1 MWLLLTG
8 CAHLVSITTYPA
20 GASLQ
25 RDGTEVGNAPLEIPV
40 PRFSSTRLAA
50 AFPGYQT
57 LEVVVPPRWWRRHTN
72 VELRLS
78 QERDPLQ

>member
-8 CAHLVSITTYPA
+8 CAHLVSITTFPA
-20 GASLQ
+20 GASLE
-25 RDGTEVGNAPLEIPV
+25 RDGAAIGNAPTEIAV
-40 PRFSSTRLAA
+40 PRLAPTQLTA
-50 AFPGYQT
+50 SFPGYQA

-78 QERDPLQ
+78 AER